1 MGRALWRRG
10 NGLAR
15 ASVIA
20 TLALFIAGNA
30 LRGATPTRLIS
41 PHDLTVVDG
50 WWIRLSPLYALAFVF
65 VGSLIVARRP
75 GNRIGWVA
83 CGIGL
88 LTAVYEFGLGY
99 ETLGTYVNRSLPA
112 LDFAKWLEVWEWV
125 VPVVLM
131 LFFLPL
137 LFPDGKPISPRWWL
151 LAPLVVVGFGLGLF
165 GIHIGQVLGVIG
177 TLLANVS
184 LFIRFRRAGPDE
196 KQQIRWF
203 AFAGLVLA
211 IVAVSGI
218 VAGAFVY
225 HNNTVVFNP
234 IFDVLT
240 PLAFTALAV
249 SLGIAVL
256 KYHLYDIDVLL
267 RQALVYGTL
276 VVLISIVYFVTVVTV
291 GSRVGQLPRND
302 PAAGV
307 AVGAIVALAFQP
319 VRRRLQRLANRLV
332 YGKRATPYEVLSQFS
347 KRVSEMYASDELP
360 IRMAQV
366 LAEGTAADSATVWLR
381 VGHELRR
388 AASWPAGAAGPS
400 TLPLST
406 DELPPI
412 SGVAEAVPV
421 RYQGELLGALAV
433 SKRQELTAA
442 ESRLL
447 GDLSRE
453 AGLVLKNT
461 RLTAELVQRLDELQA
476 SRQRLV
482 TAQDT
487 ERRRLE
493 RNLHDGAQ
501 QNLVALKLKIALMKN
516 LATKDPQRTQAALDE
531 LTADANE
538 AIETLRELARGLYP
552 PILAQDGLVAALEA
566 QAHRTPVP
574 VEVVAGPLPRYSQ
587 EIEAGVYFCVLE
599 ALQNMVKHA
608 QATKATVSIE
618 QRDGHLAFSVADDG
632 RGLNPER
639 AHSGSGMQNM
649 RDRIEVLGGELQVES
664 SPGAGTR
671 VTGSIP
677 VAAAAAPTTGELV
690 PATPSAA
697 SSRS

>member
-1 MGRALWRRG
+1 MVAFMRRRANR
-10 NGLAR
+10 LAG

-20 TLALFIAGNA
+20 TVALFIAGNA
-30 LRGATPTRLIS
+30 FRGATPTRLIL
-41 PHDLTVVDG
+41 PRDLLVIDG
-50 WWIRLSPLYALAFVF
+50 WWIRLSPLYALAFAI
-65 VGSLIVARRP
+65 VGALIVARRP

-99 ETLGTYVNRSLPA
+99 ETFGTYVNHSLPA
-112 LDFAKWLEVWEWV
+112 LGFVRWLEQWEWAL
-125 VPVVLM
+125 PVVLM

-137 LFPDGKPISPRWWL
+137 LFPDGKPISAGWWL
-151 LAPLVVVGFGLGLF
+151 LAPLVLGGFGLAMF
-165 GIHIGQVLGVIG
+165 GIYIGQLMGLVGSV
-177 TLLANVS
+177 LANVT
-184 LFIRFRRAGPDE
+184 LFIRYRRAGADE
-196 KQQIRWF
+196 RQQIRWF
-203 AFAGLVLA
+203 ALAGLLLVG
-211 IVAVSGI
+211 VAVSGI
-218 VAGAFVY
+218 LVGSLVY

-249 SLGIAVL
+249 SIGIAVL

-276 VVLISIVYFVTVVTV
+276 VVLISVVYFVTVVSV
-291 GSRVGQLPRND
+291 GSRVGGLPRND

-307 AVGAIVALAFQP
+307 AIGAIVALAFQP

-388 AASWPAGAAGPS
+388 AASWPAGADGPS
-400 TLPLST
+400 SLPMLG

-412 SGVAEAVPV
+412 SGATEAVPV

-433 SKRQELTAA
+433 SKRQEMTAA

-447 GDLSRE
+447 GDLSQE

-501 QNLVALKLKIALMKN
+501 QNLVALKLKIALMRN
-516 LATKDPQRTQAALDE
+516 LAANDPQRAQAALDE
-531 LTADANE
+531 LTGDANE

-552 PILAQDGLVAALEA
+552 PILAQDGLVAAVEA
-566 QAHRTPVP
+566 QARRTPVP
-574 VEVVAGPLPRYSQ
+574 VEVVGGPLPRYSQ
-587 EIEAGVYFCVLE
+587 EMEAGVYFCVLE

-608 QATKATVSIE
+608 RATKATVSIE
-618 QRDGHLAFSVADDG
+618 QRDGRLVFSVTDDG
-632 RGLNPER
+632 RGLDPER
-639 AHSGSGMQNM
+639 ARSGSGMQNM
-649 RDRIEVLGGELQVES
+649 RDRIEVLGGELQVEG
-664 SPGAGTR
+664 SPGTGTR

-677 VAAAAAPTTGELV
+677 VAAAAASTTGQ
-690 PATPSAA
+690 P
-697 SSRS
+697 R

>member
-1 MGRALWRRG
+1 MLIAMRRRANR
-10 NGLAR
+10 LAG
-15 ASVIA
+15 ASVVV

-30 LRGATPTRLIS
+30 FRGATPNRLIS
-41 PHDLTVVDG
+41 PRDLLVIDG

-65 VGSLIVARRP
+65 VGALIVARRP

-99 ETLGTYVNRSLPA
+99 ETFGTYVNRSLPA
-112 LDFAKWLEVWEWV
+112 LDFVRWLEAWEWAL
-125 VPVVLM
+125 PVVLM

-137 LFPDGKPISPRWWL
+137 LFPDGKPISRRWWL
-151 LAPLVVVGFGLGLF
+151 LAPLVLVGFGVAMF
-165 GIHIGQVLGVIG
+165 MIYIGQLMGLVGSV
-177 TLLANVS
+177 LANLS
-184 LFIRFRRAGPDE
+184 LFIRYRHAGPDE
-196 KQQIRWF
+196 RQQIRWF
-203 AFAGLVLA
+203 AVAGLLLV

-218 VAGAFVY
+218 VVGSAVY
-225 HNNTVVFNP
+225 HNNTDVFNP

-240 PLAFTALAV
+240 PLAFTALAA
-249 SLGIAVL
+249 SIGIAVL
-256 KYHLYDIDVLL
+256 RYRLYDIDFFL

-276 VVLISIVYFVTVVTV
+276 VVLISVVYFVTVVTV
-291 GSRVGQLPRND
+291 GSRVGTLPRND

-347 KRVSEMYASDELP
+347 KRVSEMYASDDLP

-366 LAEGTAADSATVWLR
+366 LAEGTAADGATVWLR

-388 AASWPAGAAGPS
+388 AASWPTGPAGPS
-400 TLPLST
+400 TLPLPT

-412 SGVAEAVPV
+412 SGAAEAAPV
-421 RYQGELLGALAV
+421 RFQGELLGALAV
-433 SKRQELTAA
+433 SKRQPMTAT

-447 GDLSRE
+447 ADLSRE
-453 AGLVLKNT
+453 AGIVLKNT

-516 LATKDPQRTQAALDE
+516 LAAQDPARAQATLDE
-531 LTADANE
+531 LTGDANE

-552 PILAQDGLVAALEA
+552 PILAQDGLVAAIEA
-566 QAHRTPVP
+566 QARRTPLP
-574 VEVVAGPLPRYSQ
+574 VDVVGGPLPRYPQ
-587 EIEAGVYFCVLE
+587 DMEAGVYFCVLE
-599 ALQNMVKHA
+599 ALQNLVKHA
-608 QATKATVSIE
+608 NATKATVRIE
-618 QRDGHLAFSVADDG
+618 QRDGRLVFSVADDG
-632 RGLNPER
+632 RGLDPER
-639 AHSGSGMQNM
+639 ARSGSGLQNM

-664 SPGAGTR
+664 SLGAGTR

-677 VAAAAAPTTGELV
+677 VAAPSTTGE
-690 PATPSAA
+690 PAPAAPSAA
-697 SSRS
+697 PSRS

>member
-1 MGRALWRRG
+1 LGQLI
-10 NGLAR
+10 GL
-15 ASVIA
+15 
-20 TLALFIAGNA
+20 
-30 LRGATPTRLIS
+30 
-41 PHDLTVVDG
+41 
-50 WWIRLSPLYALAFVF
+50 
-65 VGSLIVARRP
+65 VGSV
-75 GNRIGWVA
+75 
-83 CGIGL
+83 
-88 LTAVYEFGLGY
+88 
-99 ETLGTYVNRSLPA
+99 
-112 LDFAKWLEVWEWV
+112 
-125 VPVVLM
+125 
-131 LFFLPL
+131 
-137 LFPDGKPISPRWWL
+137 
-151 LAPLVVVGFGLGLF
+151 
-165 GIHIGQVLGVIG
+165 
-177 TLLANVS
+177 LANVS
-184 LFIRFRRAGPDE
+184 LFIRYRRAGADE
-196 KQQIRWF
+196 RQQIRWF
-203 AFAGLVLA
+203 ALAGLLLV

-218 VAGAFVY
+218 VVGSLVY

-240 PLAFTALAV
+240 PLAFTALAA

-256 KYHLYDIDVLL
+256 KYHLYDIDVFL
-267 RQALVYGTL
+267 RQALVYGAL
-276 VVLISIVYFVTVVTV
+276 VVLISVVYFLTVVSV
-291 GSRVGQLPRND
+291 GSRLGLPRND

-366 LAEGTAADSATVWLR
+366 LAEGTAADRATVWLR

-400 TLPLST
+400 SLPLPT

-421 RYQGELLGALAV
+421 RHQGELLGALAV
-433 SKRQELTAA
+433 SKRQPMTAT

-447 GDLSRE
+447 ADLSRE

-501 QNLVALKLKIALMKN
+501 QNLIALKLKIALMKN
-516 LATKDPQRTQAALDE
+516 SAATDPQRAQAALDE
-531 LTADANE
+531 LTGDANE

-552 PILAQDGLVAALEA
+552 PILAQDGLFAAVEA
-566 QAHRTPVP
+566 QARRTPVP
-574 VEVVAGPLPRYSQ
+574 VEVAGGPLPRYSQ
-587 EIEAGVYFCVLE
+587 ETEAGVYFCVLE

-608 QATKATVSIE
+608 NAAKATVSIE
-618 QRDGHLAFSVADDG
+618 QRDGRLVFSVTDDG
-632 RGLNPER
+632 RGLDPER
-639 AHSGSGMQNM
+639 ARSGSGMQNM
-649 RDRIEVLGGELQVES
+649 RDRIEVLGGELRVES
-664 SPGAGTR
+664 SPGGGTR

-677 VAAAAAPTTGELV
+677 VTAPEAATAGEHV
-690 PATPSAA
+690 PAPPSVAP
-697 SSRS
+697 SRS

>member
-1 MGRALWRRG
+1 MRRRANR
-10 NGLAR
+10 LAG

-20 TLALFIAGNA
+20 TVALFIAGNA
-30 LRGATPTRLIS
+30 FRGATPTRLIA
-41 PHDLTVVDG
+41 PDILRVVDG
-50 WWIRLSPLYALAFVF
+50 WWIRLSLLYALAFAL
-65 VGSLIVARRP
+65 VGALIIARRP

-88 LTAVYEFGLGY
+88 LMAVYEFAIGY
-99 ETLGTYVNRSLPA
+99 ETFGTYVNHSLPA
-112 LDFAKWLEVWEWV
+112 LGFVAWLEQWEWAL
-125 VPVVLM
+125 PVVLT

-137 LFPDGKPISPRWWL
+137 LFPDGRPVSPRWWW
-151 LAPLVVVGFGLGLF
+151 LAPLVLLGFGLAMF
-165 GIHIGQVLGVIG
+165 GIYVGQLMGLVGSVLAVI
-177 TLLANVS
+177 S
-184 LFIRFRRAGPDE
+184 LFIRYRSAGADE
-196 KQQIRWF
+196 QQQIRWF
-203 AFAGLVLA
+203 ALAGLLLV

-218 VAGAFVY
+218 VVGSVVY

-249 SLGIAVL
+249 SIGIAVL
-256 KYHLYDIDVLL
+256 KYHLYDIDVFL

-276 VVLISIVYFVTVVTV
+276 VVLISVVYFITVVTV

-388 AASWPAGAAGPS
+388 AASWPAGADGPS
-400 TLPLST
+400 TLPLPG

-412 SGVAEAVPV
+412 SDVAEAVPV

-453 AGLVLKNT
+453 AGIVLKNT

-501 QNLVALKLKIALMKN
+501 QNLVALKLKIAMMKN
-516 LATKDPQRTQAALDE
+516 LAAKDPGRAEAALDE
-531 LTADANE
+531 LTSDANE

-552 PILAQDGLVAALEA
+552 PILAQDGLVAAIEA
-566 QAHRTPVP
+566 QARRTPVP
-574 VEVVAGPLPRYSQ
+574 VDVVGGPLPRYPQ
-587 EIEAGVYFCVLE
+587 ETEAGVYFCVLE
-599 ALQNMVKHA
+599 ALQNIIKHA
-608 QATKATVSIE
+608 NATKGTVSID
-618 QRDGHLAFSVADDG
+618 QRDGHLVFSVSDDG
-632 RGLNPER
+632 RGLDPER
-639 AHSGSGMQNM
+639 ARSGSGMQNM
-649 RDRIEVLGGELQVES
+649 RDRLEVLGGELQVES

-677 VAAAAAPTTGELV
+677 VAAA
-690 PATPSAA
+690 
-697 SSRS
+697 SRLAGSCLQRL

>member
-1 MGRALWRRG
+1 
-10 NGLAR
+10 
-15 ASVIA
+15 
-20 TLALFIAGNA
+20 
-30 LRGATPTRLIS
+30 
-41 PHDLTVVDG
+41 
-50 WWIRLSPLYALAFVF
+50 
-65 VGSLIVARRP
+65 
-75 GNRIGWVA
+75 
-83 CGIGL
+83 
-88 LTAVYEFGLGY
+88 
-99 ETLGTYVNRSLPA
+99 
-112 LDFAKWLEVWEWV
+112 
-125 VPVVLM
+125 
-131 LFFLPL
+131 
-137 LFPDGKPISPRWWL
+137 
-151 LAPLVVVGFGLGLF
+151 
-165 GIHIGQVLGVIG
+165 
-177 TLLANVS
+177 
-184 LFIRFRRAGPDE
+184 
-196 KQQIRWF
+196 
-203 AFAGLVLA
+203 
-211 IVAVSGI
+211 
-218 VAGAFVY
+218 
-225 HNNTVVFNP
+225 
-234 IFDVLT
+234 
-240 PLAFTALAV
+240 
-249 SLGIAVL
+249 
-256 KYHLYDIDVLL
+256 
-267 RQALVYGTL
+267 
-276 VVLISIVYFVTVVTV
+276 
-291 GSRVGQLPRND
+291 
-302 PAAGV
+302 
-307 AVGAIVALAFQP
+307 
-319 VRRRLQRLANRLV
+319 
-332 YGKRATPYEVLSQFS
+332 
-347 KRVSEMYASDELP
+347 
-360 IRMAQV
+360 
-366 LAEGTAADSATVWLR
+366 
-381 VGHELRR
+381 
-388 AASWPAGAAGPS
+388 
-400 TLPLST
+400 
-406 DELPPI
+406 
-412 SGVAEAVPV
+412 
-421 RYQGELLGALAV
+421 LGALTV

-531 LTADANE
+531 LTGDANE

-552 PILAQDGLVAALEA
+552 PILAQDGLVAAVEA

-618 QRDGHLAFSVADDG
+618 QREGHLVFSVADAG
-632 RGLNPER
+632 RGLDPER
-639 AHSGSGMQNM
+639 ARSGSGMQNM

-677 VAAAAAPTTGELV
+677 AAAATGEIV

>member
-1 MGRALWRRG
+1 MLRPFRPRG
-10 NGLAR
+10 NWLAWG
-15 ASVIA
+15 SVIA
-20 TLALFIAGNA
+20 TLTLFIAGNA
-30 LRGATPTRLIS
+30 LRGATPTQLIS
-41 PHDLTVVDG
+41 PADLKVVDG
-50 WWIRLSPLYALAFVF
+50 WWIRLSLVYALAFAL
-65 VGSLIVARRP
+65 VGALIVARRP
-75 GNRIGWVA
+75 GNRVGWVA

-88 LTAVYEFGLGY
+88 LTALYEFGLGY
-99 ETLGTYVNRSLPA
+99 LTFGRYVNPSLPA
-112 LDFAKWLEVWEWV
+112 LGFVSWLEVWEWV
-125 VPVVLM
+125 LPVILM

-151 LAPLVVVGFGLGLF
+151 LAPLVLGGFGLALF
-165 GIHIGQVLGVIG
+165 GIHIGQLPGAIG
-177 TLLANVS
+177 ALLATAS
-184 LFIRFRRAGPDE
+184 LFIRYRRAGPDE
-196 KQQIRWF
+196 RQQIRWF
-203 AFAGLVLA
+203 ALAGLLLA
-211 IVAVSGI
+211 LVAVSGLT
-218 VAGAFVY
+218 AGAFVY

-240 PLAFTALAV
+240 PLAFTALAASIGV
-249 SLGIAVL
+249 AVL
-256 KYHLYDIDVLL
+256 KYHLYDIDVFL

-347 KRVSEMYASDELP
+347 KRVSEMYASEELP

-366 LAEGTAADSATVWLR
+366 LAEGTAADNATVWLR

-388 AASWPAGAAGPS
+388 AASWPAGGADPN
-400 TLPLST
+400 TLPLPA

-412 SGVAEAVPV
+412 PGAAEAVPV
-421 RYQGELLGALAV
+421 RYQGELLGALTV
-433 SKRQELTAA
+433 SKRQPMTATD
-442 ESRLL
+442 SRLL
-447 GDLSRE
+447 ADLSRE

-516 LATKDPQRTQAALDE
+516 LATTDPQRAQTALDE
-531 LTADANE
+531 LTGDANE

-552 PILAQDGLVAALEA
+552 PILAQDGLAAAVEA
-566 QAHRTPVP
+566 QARRTPVP
-574 VEVVAGPLPRYSQ
+574 VEVVGGPLPRYSQ
-587 EIEAGVYFCVLE
+587 ETEAGVYFCVLE
-599 ALQNMVKHA
+599 ALQNVVKHA
-608 QATKATVSIE
+608 KATRATVSIE
-618 QRDGHLAFSVADDG
+618 QRDGRLVFSVTDDG
-632 RGLNPER
+632 RGLDPAR
-639 AHSGSGMQNM
+639 ARTGSGMQNM
-649 RDRIEVLGGELQVES
+649 RDRIEVLGGDLQVES
-664 SPGAGTR
+664 PTGGGTR

-677 VAAAAAPTTGELV
+677 VAGPQTVTPGEPV
-690 PATPSAA
+690 PAAPSAA
-697 SSRS
+697 PSRS

>member
-1 MGRALWRRG
+1 MAIALRRREDW
-10 NGLAR
+10 LAA

-20 TLALFIAGNA
+20 TVALFIAGDA
-30 LRGATPTRLIS
+30 MRGATPTRLIS

-50 WWIRLSPLYALAFVF
+50 WWIRLSPLYALAFAV
-65 VGSLIVARRP
+65 VGGLIVARRP
-75 GNRIGWVA
+75 GNLIGWVA
-83 CGIGL
+83 SGIGV
-88 LTAVYEFGLGY
+88 LTALYEFALGY
-99 ETLGTYVNRSLPA
+99 ATFATYVNPSLPA
-112 LDFAKWLEVWEWV
+112 LDFVKWLEIWLWV

-151 LAPLVVVGFGLGLF
+151 LAPLVLVGFGLGLF
-165 GIHIGQVLGVIG
+165 GIHLGQVLGAIG
-177 TLLANVS
+177 VVLAIAS
-184 LFIRFRRAGPDE
+184 LFIRYRRAGQDE
-196 KQQIRWF
+196 RQQIRWF
-203 AFAGLVLA
+203 AFAGLGLA
-211 IVAVSGI
+211 IVAVAGL
-218 VAGAFVY
+218 VVGAFVY

-234 IFDVLT
+234 VFDVLT
-240 PLAFTALAV
+240 PLAFTALAA

-256 KYHLYDIDVLL
+256 KYRLYDTDVFL

-276 VVLISIVYFVTVVTV
+276 VVVISVVYFVTVVSV
-291 GSRVGQLPRND
+291 GSRLGLPRND

-307 AVGAIVALAFQP
+307 AVGAIIALAFQP
-319 VRRRLQRLANRLV
+319 MRRRLQRLANRLV
-332 YGKRATPYEVLSQFS
+332 YGKRATPYEVLSRFS

-360 IRMAQV
+360 SRMAQV
-366 LAEGTAADSATVWLR
+366 LAEGTAADQATVWLR

-388 AASWPAGAAGPS
+388 AASWPAGATGPTTLSLAG
-400 TLPLST
+400 
-406 DELPPI
+406 DELPPM
-412 SGVAEAVPV
+412 SEVAEAVPV

-433 SKRQELTAA
+433 SKRQPVTAA

-453 AGLVLKNT
+453 AGIVLKNT

-516 LATKDPQRTQAALDE
+516 LAAQDPQRTQATLDD
-531 LTADANE
+531 LTRDANE

-552 PILAQDGLVAALEA
+552 PILAQDGLLAAVEA
-566 QAHRTPVP
+566 QARRTPVP
-574 VEVVAGPLPRYSQ
+574 VEVSGGPIPRYSQ
-587 EIEAGVYFCVLE
+587 ETEAGVYFCVLE
-599 ALQNMVKHA
+599 ALQNVVKHA
-608 QATKATVSIE
+608 NATKAAVNIQ
-618 QRDGHLAFSVADDG
+618 QRDGRLIFSVTDDG
-632 RGLNPER
+632 RGLDPER
-639 AHSGSGMQNM
+639 ARSGSGMQNI
-649 RDRIEVLGGELQVES
+649 RDRVEVLGGELRVES

-677 VAAAAAPTTGELV
+677 VAQRPGEASRTESVVTAP
-690 PATPSAA
+690 
-697 SSRS
+697 